1 MNEYQRY
8 LIEEFADEYRERT
21 MSRRDLLR
29 RAVLIMGSV
38 PAGLAALAAVGC
50 GGDDSPEAIAEATK
64 PTQPTAGSAATAT
77 VTAGPGATSVATSAP
92 NANAG
97 ASDIRLAGPGSELL
111 GYLAKPGRVGAHPGI
126 LIIHENRG
134 LNEHTRDIARR
145 YAGEGF
151 IALAVDLASRA
162 GGSKADTAANTG
174 ALGSAKIEDLVSDMK
189 AYATYLQKT
198 EGVKAGGIG
207 VTGFCF
213 GGGYA
218 FESAFGS
225 PEVKAVVP
233 YYGICRLIDQLATT
247 KAAVLAIYGALDTRV
262 TSQAERV
269 RTELAKSGRP
279 FDVQVFAGANHAFF
293 NDTGGSYNAT
303 AAADAWTKTL
313 AWFRANL

>member
-8 LIEEFADEYRERT
+8 LMEEFADDYRERS

-38 PAGLAALAAVGC
+38 PAGLAALLAVGC
-50 GGDDSPEAIAEATK
+50 GGDDSPEAIAEATT
-64 PTQPTAGSAATAT
+64 PPQPTAGTTSSATTAAASPTAAATSASN
-77 VTAGPGATSVATSAP
+77 AGPGDVRFP
-92 NANAG
+92 
-97 ASDIRLAGPGSELL
+97 GPGSELL
-111 GYLAKPGRVGAHPGI
+111 GYLATPARAGTFPGI

-145 YAGEGF
+145 YAQEGF
-151 IALAVDLASRA
+151 IALAVDLVSRA
-162 GGSKADTAANTG
+162 GGSKSDTAANTG
-174 ALGSAKIEDLVSDMK
+174 ALGSAKIEDLVADMK
-189 AYATYLQKT
+189 GYATYLQKT

-218 FESAFGS
+218 FESALAS

-247 KAAVLAIYGALDTRV
+247 KAAVLAIYGALDNRV
-262 TSQAERV
+262 TAQAERV
-269 RTELAKSGRP
+269 RAELAKSGRP
-279 FDVQVFAGANHAFF
+279 FDVQVYAGANHAFF
-293 NDTGGSYNAT
+293 NDTGANYNAT
-303 AAADAWTKTL
+303 AAADAWAKTL
-313 AWFRANL
+313 AWFRATL

>member
-8 LIEEFADEYRERT
+8 LMEEFADEYRERS

-50 GGDDSPEAIAEATK
+50 GGDDSPQAIAEATQ
-64 PTQPTAGSAATAT
+64 PPQPTAGTTATAT
-77 VTAGPGATSVATSAP
+77 TALTTATAAATIGSG
-92 NANAG
+92 ANAG
-97 ASDIRLAGPGSELL
+97 AGDVRFAGPGSELL
-111 GYLAKPGRVGAHPGI
+111 GYLAKPTRAGTYPGI

-134 LNEHTRDIARR
+134 LNEHTKDIARR

-151 IALAVDLASRA
+151 FALAVDLVSRA

-174 ALGSAKIEDLVSDMK
+174 ALGSAKIEDLVADMK
-189 AYATYLQKT
+189 AYATYLQKM

-218 FESAFGS
+218 FESALAS

-247 KAAVLAIYGALDTRV
+247 KAAVLAMYGALDNRV

-269 RTELAKSGRP
+269 KAELAKSGRP
-279 FDVQVFAGANHAFF
+279 FDVQVYPGANHAFF
-293 NDTGGSYNAT
+293 NNTSANYNAT

>member
-8 LIEEFADEYRERT
+8 LMEEFADEYRERS

-50 GGDDSPEAIAEATK
+50 GGDDSPESIAEATK
-64 PTQPTAGSAATAT
+64 PQQPTVGTTPGASVAASSATA
-77 VTAGPGATSVATSAP
+77 VATSGSGT
-92 NANAG
+92 NAAAG
-97 ASDIRLAGPGSELL
+97 AVRFFGPGSELL
-111 GYLAKPGRVGAHPGI
+111 GYLAKPARAGTYPGV

-151 IALAVDLASRA
+151 IALAVDLVSRA
-162 GGSKADTAANTG
+162 GGSKSDTAANTG
-174 ALGSAKIEDLVSDMK
+174 ALGSAKIEDLVADMN
-189 AYATYLQKT
+189 AYARYLQNM
-198 EGVKAGGIG
+198 EGVKATGIG

-233 YYGICRLIDQLATT
+233 YYGICRLIEQLATT
-247 KAAVLAIYGALDTRV
+247 KAAILAIYGALDTRV

-269 RTELAKSGRP
+269 KAELAKSGRP
-279 FDVQVFAGANHAFF
+279 FDVQVYAGANHAFF
-293 NDTGGSYNAT
+293 NDTGASYNAT